1 MPLRSFIEAEVALSE
16 KQREIDLRNAQNAQ
30 PVTIP
35 THRARHMV
43 KEADAVTTWLDHLSL
58 LNPTD
63 FDLHARIEM
72 RRKVAWISDM
82 LTAAMQ
88 PMSIADN

>member
-1 MPLRSFIEAEVALSE
+1 
-16 KQREIDLRNAQNAQ
+16 
-30 PVTIP
+30 
-35 THRARHMV
+35 MV

-58 LNPTD
+58 LHPTD

-88 PMSIADN
+88 PMFIVDN